1 MSTCPTHSE
10 GASVLPYWRQ
20 LLQRTRAALLW
31 ALFVVPLASGC
42 VSSESCEYRCTDAQS
57 VCPTG
62 LSCDVKLGYCV
73 APGYAGTCD
82 AQTHEVTVCANELVK
97 LSLPDG
103 PSLSELEG
111 LPNGVEIN
119 GRTIVGKFTRKA
131 SLAFGSPDE
140 TRHFVQVNT
149 TEECPALAAPLTETW
164 CLGEK
169 VDQVIQGA
177 GGEGRLRFELLTEES
192 EFELT
197 EDGRLTGVAS
207 QLGSRQLEIAI
218 TDARGVQRT
227 ELLDISVSNECPDV
241 TRALPKSCAAFEYE
255 APLTLVGKAP
265 VELLDFTP
273 TYRDGQAL
281 SAKQAADVAR
291 LLKAK
296 PVRQGDDYLLQAAP
310 SEDAEGSYVFSVKL
324 KNTLSVEQR
333 DIPFA
338 VRSCDAV
345 KADFSVCADKEFD
358 EDLAG
363 DKGDVWQF
371 YDPAD
376 PLFQTRLQ
384 FVGERRIR
392 GKLPASREPYRV
404 QARVRNAVL
413 DTERLVT
420 LELLSADCSANTDAG
435 TTTHT
440 DETSAPNGEETSE
453 TDAGVT
459 PPPPPPAT
467 PQIVGCKGDYLSV
480 FPDMNLT
487 ATGWSVSGSLP
498 PGLTLN
504 PSTGAIKGTP
514 TAADITN
521 VVINSSFPSQSKQ
534 HQITISDSC
543 LFGYK
548 SIASGQQQLFVG
560 HILRAPNDLVQV
572 DLDTPS
578 EDVDLFSFDTT
589 GTKIALSTQGYDP
602 SVDGGI
608 VHRLYV
614 ATIAPSSNPP
624 VPDVTSTLLG
634 NFGAAAIREL
644 AWSNNGQLAVLVDQS
659 SVSNVPVD
667 DNLLIYTYAGS
678 TWNSIPR
685 SAEAPRG
692 LTWMGDA
699 PCAASAVVW
708 TDPSQTAKG
717 RGSACWLPN
726 GYIASTHGVDP
737 PFNDKSVSRTSPTSL
752 ITVTPI
758 FTDTYH
764 TIDVRSILLNPSG
777 TTRAQTHSGAFASPK
792 GDMLAVDRGASGLEL
807 ARPGDPTQFN
817 PSEYDRYTPIAVI
830 EDCNSVTAWS
840 RSTGTLAC
848 TQTGTDQ
855 VKLLRFDG
863 TGTPL
868 NPVLTTTIPGHLD
881 HGQRLFVDDQYYTFN
896 AGAGQLKTIT
906 LQDPPQVQSL
916 DLGTPQTGNMAFMK
930 LPKVNNQSR
939 IAVQLDGKLV
949 IVNLTTNQ
957 IGRQVYLP
965 ASNSTRLPLVADC
978 VERFSRAGFTGWCG
992 GDQLSRHFEV
1002 SKDAVSFLFLTQDG
1016 TLRLVTP
1023 LNTVP
1028 IASVTCGEFDCAE
1041 EFTFAHPIRPN

>member
-1 MSTCPTHSE
+1 VSTCPTHSE

-57 VCPTG
+57 LCPTG

-82 AQTHEVTVCANELVK
+82 AQTHEVTVCANEVVK

-119 GRTIVGKFTRKA
+119 GRTIVGKFTRRA

-149 TEECPALAAPLTETW
+149 TDECPALAAPLTETW
-164 CLGEK
+164 CLGER
-169 VDQVIQGA
+169 VDRVIQGA

-197 EDGRLTGVAS
+197 KDGRLTGVAS

-241 TRALPKSCAAFEYE
+241 SRALPKSCAAFEYE

-435 TTTHT
+435 TTTPT

-667 DNLLIYTYAGS
+667 DNLRIFTYAGS
-678 TWNSIPR
+678 TWNAVAR
-685 SAEAPRG
+685 SAETPRG
-692 LTWMGDA
+692 LTWMDDA
-699 PCAASAVVW
+699 ACVASAVVW
-708 TDPSQTAKG
+708 TNSSQTAKA
-717 RGSACWLPN
+717 RGSVCWFPDGSLQK
-726 GYIASTHGVDP
+726 TQGVDS
-737 PFNDKSVSRTSPTSL
+737 PFSEASVSRTSTASL
-752 ITVTPI
+752 LTVTPMI
-758 FTDTYH
+758 TEVVN
-764 TIDVRSILLNPSG
+764 TIDVRSIRVQSEVAN
-777 TTRAQTHSGAFASPK
+777 AQTHAGAFASPK
-792 GDMLAVDRGASGLEL
+792 GDMLAIDRGSSGLEL
-807 ARPGDPTQFN
+807 ARPGDPTQFD
-817 PSEYDRYTPIAVI
+817 PAEYGLYTPIALI

-840 RSTGTLAC
+840 RSSGHLAC
-848 TQTGTDQ
+848 TKPSSDQ
-855 VKLLRFDG
+855 VKLVLFPNE
-863 TGTPL
+863 TPDETF
-868 NPVLTTTIPGHLD
+868 TTTISSHLS
-881 HGQRLFVDDQYYTFN
+881 HGQRTFVGESYYVFDARSGT
-896 AGAGQLKTIT
+896 LKTIK
-906 LQDPPQVQSL
+906 LQTPPQVQTLSL
-916 DLGTPQTGNMAFMK
+916 STSQAAAMALLALPDL
-930 LPKVNNQSR
+930 R
-939 IAVQLDGKLV
+939 IAVQVDGKLL
-949 IVNLTTNQ
+949 IVDLTTNQ
-957 IGRQVYLP
+957 VVREVYLP
-965 ASNSTRLPLVADC
+965 TNSNTQLLDVQDC
-978 VERFSRAGFTGWCG
+978 TERFGFVGFENWCG
-992 GDQLSRHFEV
+992 GDTLSRAFQA
-1002 SKDAVSFLFLTQDG
+1002 SKDAASFLLLAKDG
-1016 TLRLVTP
+1016 TLRLSTP
-1023 LNTVP
+1023 VHTVS
-1028 IASVTCGEFDCAE
+1028 IAPVACGDRLDCSG
-1041 EFTFAHPIRPN
+1041 EFTFARPRHPN